1 MVSASIYAR
10 VTEIVNAIWL
20 FQGGA
25 HHKMINAAAKGMLKN
40 RRKGRRLPHRVWT
53 FSLIEPTRGSLI
65 ASQRVLTRAA
75 IEARRGSIP
84 TTSVRNIA

>member
-25 HHKMINAAAKGMLKN
+25 HHKMINAAAKGMLKTEE
-40 RRKGRRLPHRVWT
+40 RDGV
-53 FSLIEPTRGSLI
+53 FPTACGLYR
-65 ASQRVLTRAA
+65 
-75 IEARRGSIP
+75 
-84 TTSVRNIA
+84 